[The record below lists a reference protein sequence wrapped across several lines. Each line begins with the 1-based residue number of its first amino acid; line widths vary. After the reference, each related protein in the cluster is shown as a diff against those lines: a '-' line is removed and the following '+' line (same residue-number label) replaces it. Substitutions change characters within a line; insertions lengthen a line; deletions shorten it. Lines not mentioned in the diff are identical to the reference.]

1 MRSKSDIIKRVQ
13 SWPILLLMHIV
24 ARIPWIV
31 INAVAHVSV
40 WFMWLANRRAR
51 PITEVNIAICFPDLS
66 RERQQTL
73 VKASLYQTGLNAFD
87 MARCWVRSREYLEER
102 ISKVDGL
109 EHLNEAE
116 AVGNGTLVLVPHL
129 GSWEMVNLYLSS
141 RNRFT
146 ALFRE
151 PRANLFANFILRQ
164 RQRHGARL
172 VPINTAGLRAVLQ
185 ALRANEM
192 AVLFPDQVPP
202 RHSGEFAPFFGEP
215 TLTMTLVTKLLRRSG
230 ARAVCAYCKRLPGGR
245 YELHFRPADEA
256 IYDAD
261 LTTSLTGLNASVEA
275 CVRECPEQYQWEY
288 RRFKFLTD
296 FRRRFYW

>member
-1 MRSKSDIIKRVQ
+1 MQSKGDMIKRVTL
-13 SWPILLLMHIV
+13 WPILLLMNIV
-24 ARIPWIV
+24 ARAPWIV
-31 INAVAHVSV
+31 ASAFAHVSV

-51 PITEVNIAICFPDLS
+51 PITEVNIAICFPDMT
-66 RERQQTL
+66 RERQESL
-73 VKASLYQTGLNAFD
+73 VKASLYETGMNAFD
-87 MARCWVRSREYLEER
+87 MLRCWVRSKQYLEGR

-116 AVGNGTLVLVPHL
+116 AVGNGTLVLLPHL
-129 GSWEMVNLYLSS
+129 GSWEIVSVYLSS
-141 RNRFT
+141 RHKFT

-151 PRANLFANFILRQ
+151 PRASILADYILRQ

-185 ALRANEM
+185 TLRANNM

-215 TLTMTLVTKLLRRSG
+215 TLTMTLATKLIRRSG

-261 LTTSLTGLNASVEA
+261 LATSLAGLNASVEA

-296 FRRRFYW
+296 FRRRYYW

>member
-1 MRSKSDIIKRVQ
+1 MQSKSDTIKRVQ
-13 SWPILLLMHIV
+13 LWPILLLMQIV
-24 ARIPWIV
+24 ARTPWIV
-31 INAVAHVSV
+31 TNAIAHVSV

-51 PITEVNIAICFPDLS
+51 PITEVNIAICFPDFT
-66 RERQQTL
+66 RERQKTL
-73 VKASLYQTGLNAFD
+73 VKASLYETSLNAFD
-87 MARCWVRSREYLEER
+87 MVRCWVRSREYLEGR

-109 EHLNEAE
+109 EYLKEAE
-116 AVGNGTLVLVPHL
+116 AVGKGTLVLLPHL
-129 GSWEMVNLYLSS
+129 GSWEIVNAYLSS
-141 RNRFT
+141 RNKFT

-151 PRANLFANFILRQ
+151 PRANVLANFILRQ

-185 ALRANEM
+185 TLRANNM

-202 RHSGEFAPFFGEP
+202 RNSGQFAPFFGEP
-215 TLTMTLVTKLLRRSG
+215 TLTMTLATKLLRRSG
-230 ARAVCAYCKRLPGGR
+230 ARAVCAYCKRVPGGR

-296 FRRRFYW
+296 FRRRYYW

>member
-1 MRSKSDIIKRVQ
+1 MQSKSDTIKRVQ
-13 SWPILLLMHIV
+13 LWPILLLMQIV
-24 ARIPWIV
+24 ARTPWIV
-31 INAVAHVSV
+31 TNAIAHVSV

-51 PITEVNIAICFPDLS
+51 PITEVNIAICFPDFT
-66 RERQQTL
+66 RERQKTL
-73 VKASLYQTGLNAFD
+73 VKASLYETSLNAFD
-87 MARCWVRSREYLEER
+87 MVRCWVRSREYLEGR

-109 EHLNEAE
+109 EYLKEAE
-116 AVGNGTLVLVPHL
+116 AVGKGTLVLLPHL
-129 GSWEMVNLYLSS
+129 GSWEIVNAYLSS
-141 RNRFT
+141 RNKFT

-151 PRANLFANFILRQ
+151 PRANVLANFILRQ

-185 ALRANEM
+185 TLRANNM

-202 RHSGEFAPFFGEP
+202 RNSGQFAPFFGEP
-215 TLTMTLVTKLLRRSG
+215 TLTMTLATKLLRRSG

-296 FRRRFYW
+296 FRRRYYW